1 MPTKDNLLLVCT
13 WAFLAARLD
22 FKAAKSLSALFKSDR
37 AAFAGLRFNL
47 FIILCG
53 EGVEDTTVA
62 EEVVEADVAVEVAAE
77 AATTEASDIS
87 ISFVN
92 LAIMSVEEL

>member
-1 MPTKDNLLLVCT
+1 M
-13 WAFLAARLD
+13 AARLD

-53 EGVEDTTVA
+53 EGVEDTTVV

-77 AATTEASDIS
+77 AATEASDIS